1 MLHIDRRKEIL
12 NIIMSKGSVKVA
24 NLSQKYGVGEATIR
38 RDLKYLAEEYGIT
51 LSYGGAFRKE
61 KLNYQTTSEMDIY
74 KKRTQN
80 TEEKRFIAEK
90 AAKLN
95 KTCPKINALKLRLKK
110 LCKNMILLHPY
121 RCNTVLNYL

>member
-90 AAKLN
+90 GANL
-95 KTCPKINALKLRLKK
+95 LKMVIPSR
-110 LCKNMILLHPY
+110 
-121 RCNTVLNYL
+121 